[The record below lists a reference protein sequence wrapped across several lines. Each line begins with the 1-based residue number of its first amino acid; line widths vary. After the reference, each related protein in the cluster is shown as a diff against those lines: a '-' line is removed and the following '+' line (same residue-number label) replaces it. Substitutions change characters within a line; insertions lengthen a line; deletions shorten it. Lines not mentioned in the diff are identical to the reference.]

1 MMGPAISFPVIL
13 FLMQGNASSALD
25 SATMQRIFAGVMAE
39 FQGNSATEIPLLAGA
54 RPRFGQ
60 DSIFFSL
67 ITKEFF
73 FFFKAAMNK

>member
-1 MMGPAISFPVIL
+1 MGPAISFPVIL

-39 FQGNSATEIPLLAGA
+39 FQGNKVWS
-54 RPRFGQ
+54 GQ
-60 DSIFFSL
+60 YILFLDNQRI
-67 ITKEFF
+67 